1 MAKITKT
8 KKEGPRGLCMVHV
21 LGKKGDGFKISING
35 LNVVEIARA
44 MQMLSEALG
53 DILAQGPD
61 AISVAGPKKKAV
73 KKKK

>member
-1 MAKITKT
+1 MATITKT
-8 KKEGPRGLCMVHV
+8 KNKGARGICMEHV
-21 LGKKGDGFKISING
+21 VGKKGDGFKISVNG

-44 MQMLSEALG
+44 MQMLSETLG

-61 AISVAGPKKKAV
+61 ALSVPGPKKKAA